1 MTITSPRRIYFR
13 KPEWSA
19 PMSRFTYL
27 NGEDTRHR
35 ISHDFIC
42 EDAVINSI
50 LVRLAIRESSHVD
63 YVHANHEAHDT
74 EDEEECR
81 KGEHDRCED

>member
-1 MTITSPRRIYFR
+1 MVL
-13 KPEWSA
+13 
-19 PMSRFTYL
+19 TYL
-27 NGEDTRHR
+27 NGEYARHHV
-35 ISHDFIC
+35 SHNFIC
-42 EDAVINSI
+42 KDAVVDPI
-50 LVRLAIRESSHVD
+50 LVCLTICESSHID